1 MYKTAHAFTSRA
13 SLLYIL
19 SLPAWSACRFPSPFL
34 ASLPAMF
41 YSRFTQDVVYTASSL
56 WYAIS
61 IPPIPSPTRDQ
72 LVQSRRVNY
81 AKQLFLMD
89 HRGENVRQIT
99 ERGGE
104 NLQWTPDGNS
114 FLFKRDVHRGEGARY
129 VPYRFDLT
137 TREAEPLWPALPDSV
152 PEFPPLSTQEPL
164 FNPDL

>member
-1 MYKTAHAFTSRA
+1 MQA
-13 SLLYIL
+13 SHLGNDQQYIIGGRKYTGQDDPKSGNAVRYDVADGTWHWITDL
-19 SLPAWSACRFPSPFL
+19 PHDSLVRHV
-34 ASLPAMF
+34 
-41 YSRFTQDVVYTASSL
+41 D
-56 WYAIS
+56 
-61 IPPIPSPTRDQ
+61 PPVPSPTRDQ

-104 NLQWTPDGNS
+104 NPRWTPDGDA

-137 TREAEPLWPALPDSV
+137 TQEAEPLWPALPDSV